1 MIYCCDFLRFA
12 VSLVRALSQ
21 DGARFCAFIALL
33 KSMKRTLLALRM
45 VSVSIIAGL
54 AAGSACAQ
62 DPLPSADT
70 DHPIA
75 MQHIQNLRDLGGIV
89 AADGMVI
96 APHRLYRSGN
106 PALGT
111 SADFARLDA
120 MHLDAVVDFR
130 AASEK
135 TPAEAGFGERFPWR
149 ADPVLAGDLSP
160 GAIVPM
166 LKRSTPA
173 QMQRFMVDLY
183 RQFPERYQA
192 QFARFLKL
200 AETDQTLLYH
210 CTAGKD
216 RTGFAT
222 VLLLSALGVDRAT
235 VVANYLESNRE
246 NAVFNAKALVQ
257 LQKIGVDP
265 DVARPL
271 LQVDAD
277 YIGAAIEV
285 IDTRYGGM
293 QRYLRDVLHV
303 DVDRIRRNY
312 LVAA

>member
-1 MIYCCDFLRFA
+1 MVRVFCFF
-12 VSLVRALSQ
+12 VSL
-21 DGARFCAFIALL
+21 FNP
-33 KSMKRTLLALRM
+33 MKRTLFALR
-45 VSVSIIAGL
+45 VVGVSIFVGL
-54 AAGSACAQ
+54 AAGSAFAQ
-62 DPLPSADT
+62 ETVYASNN
-70 DHPIA
+70 DHPVP
-75 MQHIQNLRDLGGIV
+75 MQNIQNLRDLGGLA
-89 AADGMVI
+89 AADGKVI

-111 SADFARLDA
+111 SADFARLEA

-135 TPAEAGFGERFPWR
+135 SPAEAAFGERFTWQ

-160 GAIVPM
+160 AAIVPM

-173 QMQRFMVDLY
+173 QMHAFMVGLY
-183 RQFPERYQA
+183 RQFPVQYQA

-200 AETDQTLLYH
+200 AENDQTLLYH

-235 VVANYLESNRE
+235 IVANYLESNRE
-246 NAVFNAKALVQ
+246 NAAFNAGALVQ
-257 LQKIGVDP
+257 LRKIGVAD
-265 DVARPL
+265 DVVMPL
-271 LQVDAD
+271 LVVDAD
-277 YIGAAIEV
+277 YIGAAMEV
-285 IDTRYGGM
+285 IDTQFGGM
-293 QRYLRDVLHV
+293 QHFLRDVLHV

-312 LVAA
+312 LVGTRGL

>member
-1 MIYCCDFLRFA
+1 
-12 VSLVRALSQ
+12 
-21 DGARFCAFIALL
+21 
-33 KSMKRTLLALRM
+33 MKRTLFAL
-45 VSVSIIAGL
+45 SVSILLGL
-54 AAGSACAQ
+54 AGGDVFAQETFSAP
-62 DPLPSADT
+62 DI
-70 DHPIA
+70 DHPIH
-75 MQHIQNLRDLGGIV
+75 MQHIQNLRDLGGLV
-89 AADGMVI
+89 AADGKVI
-96 APHRLYRSGN
+96 APHRLFRSGN

-111 SADFARLDA
+111 DADFVRLEA

-135 TPAEAGFGERFPWR
+135 TPAEAAFGERFPWR

-160 GAIVPM
+160 AAIVPI

-173 QMQRFMVDLY
+173 QMHAFMVDIY
-183 RQFPERYQA
+183 RQFPEQYQA

-200 AETDQTLLYH
+200 AEDDQTLLFH

-216 RTGFAT
+216 RTGFAA

-235 VVANYLESNRE
+235 IVANYLESNRE
-246 NAVFNAKALVQ
+246 NSVFNANALAQ
-257 LQKIGVDP
+257 LQKIGVAP

-271 LQVDAD
+271 LDVDAD

-285 IDTRYGGM
+285 IDVRYGGM
-293 QRYLRDVLHV
+293 QRYLRDVLHA

-312 LVAA
+312 LLDLRGL

>member
-1 MIYCCDFLRFA
+1 
-12 VSLVRALSQ
+12 
-21 DGARFCAFIALL
+21 
-33 KSMKRTLLALRM
+33 MKRTLFALR
-45 VSVSIIAGL
+45 VVGVSIFVGL
-54 AAGSACAQ
+54 AGGSACAQ
-62 DPLPSADT
+62 DTAYASNH
-70 DHPIA
+70 DHPVP
-75 MQHIQNLRDLGGIV
+75 MQHIQNLRDLGGLV
-89 AADGMVI
+89 AADGKVI

-135 TPAEAGFGERFPWR
+135 TPAEAAFGERFPWR

-160 GAIVPM
+160 TAIVPM

-173 QMQRFMVDLY
+173 QMHAFMVGLY
-183 RQFPERYQA
+183 RQFPVQYQA

-200 AETDQTLLYH
+200 AEGDQTLLYH

-235 VVANYLESNRE
+235 IVANYLESNRE
-246 NAVFNAKALVQ
+246 NAAFNAGALVQ
-257 LQKIGVDP
+257 LRKIGVAD
-265 DVARPL
+265 DVVMPL
-271 LQVDAD
+271 LVVDAD
-277 YIGAAIEV
+277 YIGAAVEV
-285 IDTRYGGM
+285 IDTQYGGM
-293 QRYLRDVLHV
+293 QHYLRDVLHV
-303 DVDRIRRNY
+303 DVDKIRQNY
-312 LVAA
+312 LVGAPGL

>member
-1 MIYCCDFLRFA
+1 
-12 VSLVRALSQ
+12 
-21 DGARFCAFIALL
+21 
-33 KSMKRTLLALRM
+33 MKRILFALRM
-45 VSVSIIAGL
+45 VSVSIAIGL
-54 AAGSACAQ
+54 AASGSVCAQ
-62 DPLPSADT
+62 DTAPAVDT
-70 DHPIA
+70 DRPIL
-75 MQHIQNLRDLGGIV
+75 MQHIQNLRDLGGLV

-111 SADFARLDA
+111 PADFARLDA
-120 MHLDAVVDFR
+120 MHLDDVVDFR
-130 AASEK
+130 AVSEK
-135 TPAEAGFGERFPWR
+135 TSAEAVFGERFPWR

-173 QMQRFMVDLY
+173 QMKQFMVDLY
-183 RQFPERYQA
+183 RQFPGQYQA

-200 AETDQTLLYH
+200 AEADRTLLYH

-235 VVANYLESNRE
+235 IVANYLESNRE
-246 NAVFNAKALVQ
+246 NAGFNALALGQ
-257 LQKIGVDP
+257 LKQIGVGA

-271 LQVDAD
+271 LEVDPD

-303 DVDRIRRNY
+303 DVDKIRRNY
-312 LVAA
+312 LVGAQAL

>member
-1 MIYCCDFLRFA
+1 
-12 VSLVRALSQ
+12 
-21 DGARFCAFIALL
+21 
-33 KSMKRTLLALRM
+33 
-45 VSVSIIAGL
+45 
-54 AAGSACAQ
+54 
-62 DPLPSADT
+62 
-70 DHPIA
+70 
-75 MQHIQNLRDLGGIV
+75 MQHIQNLRDLGGLV
-89 AADGMVI
+89 AADGKVI

-135 TPAEAGFGERFPWR
+135 TPAEAAFGERFPWR

-160 GAIVPM
+160 TAIVPM

-173 QMQRFMVDLY
+173 QMHAFMVGLY
-183 RQFPERYQA
+183 RQFPVQYQA

-200 AETDQTLLYH
+200 AEGDQTLLYH

-235 VVANYLESNRE
+235 IVANYLESNRE
-246 NAVFNAKALVQ
+246 NAAFNAGALVQ
-257 LQKIGVDP
+257 LRKIGVAD
-265 DVARPL
+265 DVVMPL
-271 LQVDAD
+271 LVVDAD
-277 YIGAAIEV
+277 YIGAAVEV
-285 IDTRYGGM
+285 IDTQYGGM
-293 QRYLRDVLHV
+293 QHYLRDVLHV
-303 DVDRIRRNY
+303 DVDKIRQNY
-312 LVAA
+312 LVGAPGL